1 VEMSAVDQGFKSAI
15 KDAIKEALSEV
26 MREKGNEAKATMTI
40 DNCVK
45 YSGIGRDKIMELAH
59 NPNSDFPRFK
69 VGTKC
74 LINKKLLDEWLDKI
88 SKEKRVL

>member
-1 VEMSAVDQGFKSAI
+1 MEMSTENENFKAII

-26 MREKGNEAKATMTI
+26 MNEKGNEEKATLTI
-40 DNCVK
+40 DSCVK

-59 NPNSDFPRFK
+59 NLNSDFPRFK